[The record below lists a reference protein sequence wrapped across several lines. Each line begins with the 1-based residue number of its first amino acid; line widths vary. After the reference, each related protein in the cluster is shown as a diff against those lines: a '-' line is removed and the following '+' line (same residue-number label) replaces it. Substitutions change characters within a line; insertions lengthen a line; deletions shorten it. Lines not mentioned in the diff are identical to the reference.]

1 MYNSDETQAYWNQ
14 IQSYLKIQRANER
27 YIKRL
32 AWVLILGLILC
43 SNYLLDKRPEIVSFD
58 KAYLAL
64 GVVWLGFLP
73 CIQYLL
79 DRHRSLMPFFPLVGI
94 YYVTSFGLPIFSSKS
109 ELSGRFSI
117 SNVSNDALMLT
128 LLGLAAM
135 NIAFFISKYTIW
147 NKIKP
152 IRLPQIYL
160 LKKLLI
166 LLWLL
171 ILLNTAVKYIPSLRS
186 IPSIG
191 QFIGGGLYLAYGMFY
206 ILWSRGDLP
215 KIQAWLLLFIFIPLE
230 VIPRLSSGLLAEIMI
245 LFLFMFNIVWFV
257 HRKIPVILITILI
270 VLYLAFSP
278 VKAEY
283 RSLTWNSHKP
293 EAQLNPIERLQ
304 LFINLSIEYHQKY
317 TFNNSSISSAPKISA
332 TDQAAERSAIIVYL
346 SDVMKNTPEIV
357 PYWNGET
364 YLPLLTSYI
373 PRVVWPDKPTIT
385 VGNDFGHRYKIL
397 DADDFSTSINLP
409 IIVEMYANFGSWGV
423 IIGMSLLGSLLV
435 FIDKKL
441 NNPNMSELEFVVGA
455 STIFPLV
462 YQENNASLLLGNII
476 PFLVVIHVL
485 FKFFVSSVPSVPKT

>member
-1 MYNSDETQAYWNQ
+1 MYNSDDTQAYWNQ

-32 AWVLILGLILC
+32 AWLLIFGLILC
-43 SNYLLDKRPEIVSFD
+43 SNYLLDKRPEIVSID
-58 KAYLAL
+58 KAFLAL

-73 CIQYLL
+73 CIQYLF

-94 YYVTSFGLPIFSSKS
+94 YYATSFGLPIFSSKS

-117 SNVSNDALMLT
+117 SNVSNEALTLT

-152 IRLPQIYL
+152 IRLPQTYSL
-160 LKKLLI
+160 DKLLI
-166 LLWLL
+166 FLWVL
-171 ILLNTAVKYIPSLRS
+171 ILLNTAARYIPSIRS

-191 QFIGGGLYLAYGMFY
+191 MFIGGGLYLAYGMFY
-206 ILWSRGDLP
+206 ILWSRGKLP
-215 KIQAWLLLFIFIPLE
+215 KTQVWLLLLIFLPIDI
-230 VIPRLSSGLLAEIMI
+230 IPRLSSGLLAEIMI

-257 HRKIPVILITILI
+257 HRKIPVILISILI

-283 RSLTWNSHKP
+283 RNLTWNSRKP

-317 TFNNSSISSAPKISA
+317 TFNKESIYRAPKISA
-332 TDQAAERSAIIVYL
+332 TDKAAERSAMIIFL

-373 PRVVWPDKPTIT
+373 PRIIWPDKPEIRI
-385 VGNDFGHRYKIL
+385 GNDFGHRYKIL
-397 DADDFSTSINLP
+397 DADDFSTSMNLP
-409 IIVEMYANFGSWGV
+409 MIVEMYVNFGSWGV

-441 NNPNMSELEFVVGA
+441 NHPNMSELEFAVGA
-455 STIFPLV
+455 STMFQLV
-462 YQENNASLLLGNII
+462 YQETNASLLFGPLI
-476 PFLVVIHVL
+476 PFLLVIHIL
-485 FKFFVSSVPSVPKT
+485 FKFFISPIPNMQKK